1 MTTDT
6 VAASTDTQR
15 KPEMSANRKEEL
27 LHDLALNPLP
37 VKVIA
42 SMYGITYQYARL
54 LKSQNKEKIA
64 EIKAD
69 AEAIRIEEAGKAMA
83 DLWILDPQNRY
94 AIRQGALVKIL
105 EKQQALEHSTDIWEQ
120 EHWAKLETLKHQILR
135 YLEDSAGQLPT
146 RSQPVPD
153 QGKITYE
160 IPGVDLGQV
169 VKDWEQPV
177 EAPK

>member
-1 MTTDT
+1 MTADT
-6 VAASTDTQR
+6 IESVTNASH
-15 KPEMSANRKEEL
+15 KPNLSANRKQEL

-42 SMYGITYQYARL
+42 SMYGITYDHARRV
-54 LKSQNKEKIA
+54 KSENKDRIA
-64 EIKAD
+64 EIRAD
-69 AEAIRIEEAGKAMA
+69 AEAIRIEEAGKSAA
-83 DLWILDPQNRY
+83 NLWVLDPQNRH
-94 AIRQGALVKIL
+94 AIRQGALTKIL
-105 EKQQALEHSTDIWEQ
+105 EKQQALEDSTDIWEQ

-160 IPGVDLGQV
+160 IPNVDLGQV
-169 VKDWEQPV
+169 VRDWSTPPEV
-177 EAPK
+177 PK